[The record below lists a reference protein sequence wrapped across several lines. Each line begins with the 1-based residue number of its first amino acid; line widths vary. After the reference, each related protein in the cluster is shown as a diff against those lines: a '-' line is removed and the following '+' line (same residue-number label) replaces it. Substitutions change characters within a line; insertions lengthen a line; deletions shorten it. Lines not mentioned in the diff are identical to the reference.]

1 MQTKRSPADWG
12 LFLLL
17 SACWASAFAMTKI
30 AVGELP
36 ASVIIPGRLMTGAL
50 ILWVVMLVRGD
61 RLPPSSD
68 RSSWL
73 AIVGMGVAGTALPFY
88 LITIGQ
94 KTIDSSLA
102 ALLISG
108 APLFTAVLAHFYFHD
123 ERFTGFKIAGLAT
136 GFAGVALLLGPDAM
150 QGLGNVDLIAQL
162 LVLGGAFCYAV
173 NSIIARQAPR
183 LPPIV
188 LPVGFL
194 TVASITS
201 VPMLL
206 WTDWETVDPT
216 KASLLCI
223 LGLGAVSTGLAG
235 ILLMQL
241 VARTSA
247 TFVALTGYVIPIM
260 SAVLGYFA
268 FGETQSWNAVAAFI
282 LILAGV
288 WFSQRQSRKRAA
300 ASS

>member
-1 MQTKRSPADWG
+1 MTTRRSAAEWG

-17 SACWASAFAMTKI
+17 SLCWASAFAMTKV
-30 AVGELP
+30 AVDGLP
-36 ASVIIPGRLMTGAL
+36 ASVIIPGRLISGAI
-50 ILWVVMLVRGD
+50 ILWAVMLASGE
-61 RLPPSSD
+61 RLPPFSD

-73 AIVGMGVAGTALPFY
+73 AIAGIGTIGTAVPFY
-88 LITIGQ
+88 VITLGQ

-108 APLFTAVLAHFYFHD
+108 APLFTAVLAHIHFED
-123 ERFTGFKIAGLAT
+123 ERMTGYRMGGLIV
-136 GFAGVALLLGPDAM
+136 GFAGVALLLGPDAV
-150 QGLGNVDLIAQL
+150 QGLGNADLIAQL
-162 LVLGGAFCYAV
+162 LVLAGAFCYAV

-183 LPPIV
+183 LPAIV

-194 TVASITS
+194 TVASVAS
-201 VPMLL
+201 LPMLAM
-206 WTDWETVDPT
+206 TDWAAVAPDAANTLSV
-216 KASLLCI
+216 

-235 ILLMQL
+235 IILMYL

-260 SAVLGYFA
+260 SAVIGYLA
-268 FGETQSWNAVAAFI
+268 FRETQSWTVAAAFI

-288 WFSQRQSRKRAA
+288 WLSQRQARPQAA
-300 ASS
+300 A